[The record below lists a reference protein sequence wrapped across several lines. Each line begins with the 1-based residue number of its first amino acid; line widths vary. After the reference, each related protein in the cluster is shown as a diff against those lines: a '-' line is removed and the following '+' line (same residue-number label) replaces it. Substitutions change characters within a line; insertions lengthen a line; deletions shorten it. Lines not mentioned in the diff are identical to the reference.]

1 VTDVRDQAYALVDR
15 YWEGLLE
22 LEPMLGTMVGDHR
35 FDHLLA
41 DPGEAGRAQAESLH
55 RGILRELEAFDRDGL
70 DPDDRATLDVAAA
83 IATTGIAGLE
93 HRIDRLEVANQ
104 MGGPVTLLGE
114 LASLQQADSPEAV
127 DRYEARLRALPAH
140 LEAWREVAREASA
153 AGVTLPRVIAER
165 ALSMVEKLLA
175 TPAEESPA
183 VAPVGGDAA
192 AAARITDVVRE
203 TVNPAYEAYGQA
215 LRDYLPHATE
225 TVALSALPGG
235 EEMYAALVLA
245 HTTLPLDPREVH
257 QLGLD
262 RWESIQAERYEVA
275 GQLGF
280 DSPQA
285 AVDDR
290 IARGESAPASV
301 EAYVG
306 MAEDQVR
313 RSWDAAP
320 GYFGS
325 MPADNCV
332 VTPVPAFMQDDAPLA
347 YYYPPTEDGSRAG
360 TYFINTGELP
370 SRQLHQLASVTYHE
384 ANPGHHFQI
393 SIEQQASGRPNLRR
407 FGGLMAGSAFAE
419 GWGLYS
425 ERLADEMGL
434 YLDGWERLGMLDAQ
448 IWRAGRLITDTGL
461 HVLGWERQQ
470 AVDHLLQGGLPREEA
485 IVEIDRY
492 IAIPAQALSYMVGMI
507 EIQRARDVATEREGA
522 DFSLSDF
529 HDRVLALGSVP
540 LPVLR
545 RELGVPGA

>member
-1 VTDVRDQAYALVDR
+1 MSDARDRAHALVDR
-15 YWEGLLE
+15 YWGGLLE
-22 LEPMLGTMVGDHR
+22 LEPILGTMVGDPR
-35 FDHLLA
+35 FDHLLS
-41 DPGEAGRAQAESLH
+41 DPGQDGRAKAEALH
-55 RGILRELEAFDRDGL
+55 RGVLQELAAFDRDGL
-70 DPDDRATLDVAAA
+70 DPDDGATLDVAAA

-114 LASLQQADSPEAV
+114 LASLQQADTPESLE
-127 DRYEARLRALPAH
+127 RFEARLRAIPDYLD
-140 LEAWREVAREASA
+140 AWHEIAREAA
-153 AGVTLPRVIAER
+153 DAGVTLPRVIAER

-175 TPAEESPA
+175 APAEASPA
-183 VAPVGGDAA
+183 VAPVGGDAD
-192 AAARITDVVRE
+192 AAARVVDVVRDV
-203 TVNPAYEAYGQA
+203 VNPGYESYAEA
-215 LRDYLPHATE
+215 LREYLPHATE

-257 QLGLD
+257 ELGLE
-262 RWESIQAERYEVA
+262 RWDAIQAERDEVA
-275 GQLGF
+275 GRLGF
-280 DSPQA
+280 DSPGS
-285 AVDDR
+285 AVGDR
-290 IARGESAPASV
+290 IARGESAPASA

-306 MAEDQVR
+306 LAEDQVR

-320 GYFGS
+320 AYFGT
-325 MPADNCV
+325 MPADNCAV
-332 VTPVPAFMQDDAPLA
+332 RPIPEFMQDDAPLA

-360 TYFINTGELP
+360 TYFINTGELG

-393 SIEQQASGRPNLRR
+393 SIEQQASDRPNLRR

-434 YLDGWERLGMLDAQ
+434 YVDDWERLGMLDAQ

-461 HVLGWERQQ
+461 HVLGWDRQR
-470 AVDHLLQGGLPREEA
+470 AIDHLLGGGLPLEEA
-485 IVEIDRY
+485 TVEIDRY

-507 EIQRARDVATEREGA
+507 EIERARTVATEREGA
-522 DFSLSDF
+522 AFSLPAF
-529 HDRVLALGSVP
+529 HDRVLSLGSVP

-545 RELGVPGA
+545 RELGVPA